1 MGFYYLSGEKRY
13 PKEFHQSFLKEKT
26 TNCNRVII
34 KGRVDLSI
42 ELFQRCIPAAEIT
55 FILGSHSM
63 LKQKRSQPLP
73 LTIRLP

>member
-1 MGFYYLSGEKRY
+1 MEFYYLLDEKQY
-13 PKEFHQSFLKEKT
+13 LKGFHQSFLKEKT

-42 ELFQRCIPAAEIT
+42 ELFQKCIPDAEIT

-73 LTIRLP
+73 LTTR